1 MITRVV
7 NIGGI
12 NTYVNPLIEERT
24 DNKAFLTRAVNVD
37 SYPYGGKSKRPG
49 YITFLGTADGSAINS
64 LFSWTKEDGTT
75 LFNYRASGSS
85 LYYSIQG
92 TGAWTLAGN
101 GTISVGKHVGYAV
114 LGDTLIMGDGAGS
127 TRHTTNGTSFTNT
140 TLAPIGEHFTQFQ
153 RRIYIGGTSST
164 LFYSTTNDA
173 TNWNT
178 SGTSDS
184 SSFTIP
190 GAGKINKVINANNRL
205 VATKNSGLVYRWD
218 GYSLV
223 DTSTSLGPTSPYSV
237 SDAEGYFFW
246 LNRLGHFG
254 YGGDKPKL
262 LSNAIQGQVYNNMGS
277 GIAGANFTTAPGI
290 VHKYDWLCAVGTVTD
305 DFTNEPVAN
314 AIIKYS
320 FQKNE
325 YLNYSFNNNPTA
337 WHSYVDANGINQ
349 LIFGDNTGQC
359 YQMSGTATTDNGAPI
374 ASLMQ
379 FVLDHD
385 NPELDKKYNWFWA
398 FFNPGCEANI
408 QVAISDT
415 YRTSGLN
422 WVEIGDASS
431 GVAEFR
437 FPEGSR
443 GKLLFV
449 KIYESSSNTGFRFYG
464 CVIDAELIPQ

>member
-92 TGAWTLAGN
+92 TGAWTLAG
-101 GTISVGKHVGYAV
+101 
-114 LGDTLIMGDGAGS
+114 
-127 TRHTTNGTSFTNT
+127 NGTSFTNT

-325 YLNYSFNNNPTA
+325 YLNYSFNNNPT
-337 WHSYVDANGINQ
+337 
-349 LIFGDNTGQC
+349 
-359 YQMSGTATTDNGAPI
+359 
-374 ASLMQ
+374 
-379 FVLDHD
+379 
-385 NPELDKKYNWFWA
+385 
-398 FFNPGCEANI
+398 
-408 QVAISDT
+408 
-415 YRTSGLN
+415 
-422 WVEIGDASS
+422 
-431 GVAEFR
+431 
-437 FPEGSR
+437 
-443 GKLLFV
+443 
-449 KIYESSSNTGFRFYG
+449 
-464 CVIDAELIPQ
+464 